1 MNLGDLTIIFTL
13 AIGLSMDAFAV
24 AIAQGS
30 CLEIK
35 KLRLPLS
42 ISITFG
48 LYQAVMPLIGFLVGS
63 SFALFMC
70 HLDHWIALI
79 LLGGVGL
86 KMIAEGF
93 IEAKRRNEAKLNN
106 VECPKKINC
115 NLSFRR
121 LTAMGIATSIDAL
134 AVGLTF
140 SMLCI
145 SIWPSII
152 IIGLTT
158 FVLSFIGVFIGKKT
172 GALFGNKMEIV
183 GGLILIIIGLT
194 IVTDHLIKGI

>member
-1 MNLGDLTIIFTL
+1 MSLSDLTIIFTL

-30 CLEIK
+30 CLEIT

-86 KMIAEGF
+86 KMIAEG
-93 IEAKRRNEAKLNN
+93 IVEAKRQYEAKLNN
-106 VECPKKINC
+106 IECPKKVNC

-145 SIWPSII
+145 PIWPSII

-158 FVLSFIGVFIGKKT
+158 FSLSFIGVFIGKKT
-172 GALFGNKMEIV
+172 GSLFGTKMEIG
-183 GGLILIIIGLT
+183 GGLILIIIGII
-194 IVTDHLIKGI
+194 IVIEHLIKGI